1 MPFGKLLVNEYD
13 LQQSH
18 GVTLKVLASNIPQV
32 FFTINV
38 DDLSLSAH
46 IGPKDA
52 RRIAELIL
60 SSLNEQHK

>member
-52 RRIAELIL
+52 RRIA
-60 SSLNEQHK
+60 